1 MMMRRRE
8 GGAINRL
15 KLPRAFYQDVLAAMR
30 PGSTIL
36 ITASSV
42 GDDGR
47 GEKLTILDSVSPQL

>member
-1 MMMRRRE
+1 VLDEATM
-8 GGAINRL
+8 NRL
-15 KLPRAFYQDVLAAMR
+15 KLPRGFYDAIVAMLR

-47 GEKLTILDSVSPQL
+47 GQKLTILDSVSPKL